1 MRDAGDRAD
10 TESDVRLRD
19 RPVAHQL
26 AVWWGAVGAV
36 AGLVSWV
43 VVFPFSL
50 QIGVQQLV
58 VTVVAAAVPAV
69 GAWLAAR
76 PSTGRAQVGL
86 VVLATWG
93 LLALPFVAFLVF
105 GMSAGHLGAEN
116 LLKLVP
122 VIGLVLAGWALDRG
136 GGLPWVPP
144 AGWGRRLAGLGVGV
158 YGLVAALPATVL
170 VGAHGAP
177 SGAGLLAGPAGG
189 FWARLLPDEPGV
201 LAGKLALVVV
211 AAALGVAV
219 ARLHARVAIAP
230 AAIVAV
236 HALAG
241 VARTLLASA
250 RADAVPPPGAELSVH
265 PAFAVHVAAA
275 LAAVAATVWLAS
287 RARHSALRRARTE
300 PPVP

>member
-10 TESDVRLRD
+10 TESDGRLRD

-26 AVWWGAVGAV
+26 AVWWGVVGAV
-36 AGLVSWV
+36 AGLVWV
-43 VVFPFSL
+43 VAFPSSL

-93 LLALPFVAFLVF
+93 LLALPFVVFLVF
-105 GMSAGHLGAEN
+105 AMIADHLGAEN
-116 LLKLVP
+116 LIKLVP
-122 VIGLVLAGWALDRG
+122 VIGLVLAGWALGRG

-158 YGLVAALPATVL
+158 YGLAAALPATVL
-170 VGAHGAP
+170 VGAHGAT
-177 SGAGLLAGPAGG
+177 SGAGLLSGPAGG
-189 FWARLLPDEPGV
+189 FWARLLPDDPGV

-211 AAALGVAV
+211 AAVLGVAV

-230 AAIVAV
+230 AAVVTV
-236 HALAG
+236 HAVVD

-250 RADAVPPPGAELSVH
+250 RADAVPPPGAALSVH

-287 RARHSALRRARTE
+287 RARHSALPRPRTE